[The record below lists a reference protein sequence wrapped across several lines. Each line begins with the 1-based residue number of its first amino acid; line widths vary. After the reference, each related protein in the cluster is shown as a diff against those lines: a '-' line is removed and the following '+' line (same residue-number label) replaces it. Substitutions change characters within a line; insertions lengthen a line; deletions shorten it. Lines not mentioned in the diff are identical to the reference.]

1 MSDDVTRVWKEELEG
16 AAKAI
21 ISAKVLG
28 TKIPMET
35 ITVEVELPTAMLRAL
50 RRACERLG
58 LDEETVNQMASSM
71 ASSGFTRAIEERFM
85 DSQKPATPAPALSAM
100 PANLNPEQLI
110 GEFQNGQIDMNGIT
124 ERISQVQ
131 NLLSQLNGISGIM
144 NNGTKASPEAA
155 TDCSKPNV
163 PSGKKDG

>member
-1 MSDDVTRVWKEELEG
+1 MSDEVTRIWKEELEG
-16 AAKAI
+16 AAKAV

-35 ITVEVELPTAMLRAL
+35 IRVDVELPAAMLRAI

-85 DSQKPATPAPALSAM
+85 DSQKPAAPAPQPSV
-100 PANLNPEQLI
+100 NPNQMADQLI
-110 GEFQNGQIDMNGIT
+110 GEFKSGQIDMAGIT

-131 NLLSQLNGISGIM
+131 ALLTQLNGISGIM
-144 NNGTKASPEAA
+144 NNGTNASPEIA
-155 TDCSKPNV
+155 TNCGKPDV
-163 PSGKKDG
+163 PSGEKDG

>member
-1 MSDDVTRVWKEELEG
+1 MSDDVARIWREELEG
-16 AAKAI
+16 AAKAV
-21 ISAKVLG
+21 ISAKILG

-35 ITVEVELPTAMLRAL
+35 ITVEVELPAAMLKAL

-71 ASSGFTRAIEERFM
+71 ASSGFTKAIEDRFM
-85 DSQKPATPAPALSAM
+85 DSQTPPAPQ
-100 PANLNPEQLI
+100 PVPQNPNAAVDQLM
-110 GEFQNGQIDMNGIT
+110 GEFKGGQIGMNGIT

-131 NLLSQLNGISGIM
+131 NLLTQLNGMAGMMS
-144 NNGTKASPEAA
+144 NGANSNPEAA
-155 TDCSKPNV
+155 TNCGQPDV